1 MSEPSILAGD
11 FGPMPQLRIAPVE
24 ALRLPASR
32 TTLPVSRPRGRW
44 ASAALRLVL
53 SLVIGTV
60 LGLAGGLVLVVAG
73 PQIVGGRALTVMSGS
88 MSPAIETGDIIVT
101 RGISPLDARIGDV
114 VTFRD
119 PESQSRLLTHRV
131 TDIRYR
137 EGDVAV
143 TTKGDANTK
152 RERWV
157 VSGEGRIGRVVLRLP
172 KLGYVVALA
181 GSPSGR
187 ILLLMV
193 PALLLAFLGLK
204 RIWSEPSWD
213 GRR

>member
-1 MSEPSILAGD
+1 
-11 FGPMPQLRIAPVE
+11 
-24 ALRLPASR
+24 
-32 TTLPVSRPRGRW
+32 
-44 ASAALRLVL
+44 LRLVL

-137 EGDVAV
+137 EGTVAV

-157 VSGEGRIGRVVLRLP
+157 ISEEGRIGRVVLRLP
-172 KLGYVVALA
+172 KLGYLVARA
-181 GSPSGR
+181 GTPSGR

>member
-1 MSEPSILAGD
+1 MSESSILADG

-24 ALRLPASR
+24 ALRPPPSR
-32 TTLPVSRPRGRW
+32 TTLPAPRQRTRW
-44 ASAALRLVL
+44 ASVTLRLAIT
-53 SLVIGTV
+53 LVIGTAF
-60 LGLAGGLVLVVAG
+60 GLAVGVVLVVAG
-73 PQIVGGRALTVMSGS
+73 PQIVGGRAFTVMSGS
-88 MSPAIETGDIIVT
+88 MSPAIETGDVVVT

-119 PESQSRLLTHRV
+119 PESQSRLLTHRI

-137 EGDVAV
+137 DGNVNV

-152 RERWV
+152 LESWV
-157 VSGEGRIGRVVLRLP
+157 IAEDGRIGRVIVRLP
-172 KLGYVVALA
+172 KLGYLAARA
-181 GSPSGR
+181 GSALGR
-187 ILLLMV
+187 HLLLTV
-193 PALLLAFLGLK
+193 PALLLAALGLR